1 MARKYIKNCTG
12 DDCEVERRSTRFSS
26 IASKGIFYFLLVGFV
41 AVSVYVLFF
50 APYLQILNI
59 EITGTQTLDNA
70 QIKQRVS
77 SMLEG
82 KYLGIIPKNNYMFI
96 SQKRV
101 QNVLTGQFKRI
112 RKMTMIK
119 KFPDSVTIEID
130 ERRALLV
137 WCAGENCYLI
147 DENGTAYG
155 EADFSTPE
163 LTQNN
168 LLKITD
174 TSSRS
179 VSIGE
184 NILEQSYERY
194 ALEIKDA
201 LSKAGFEIS
210 GEYLTPSRMAGEIR
224 VKTEKGFDLYFSTHF
239 PLELAIETLLV
250 IFNKEIPD
258 EKKSELEYV
267 DLRNENKVFYKF
279 KNLNPENVEGN
290 NEDKVE

>member
-12 DDCEVERRSTRFSS
+12 DDCEVERGSSRFSLF
-26 IASKGIFYFLLVGFV
+26 ISKSIFYVLLVGFV

-59 EITGTQTLDNA
+59 DIVGTQALDNA

-82 KYLGIIPKNNYMFI
+82 KYLGIVPKNNYMFI

-101 QNVLTGQFKRI
+101 QTVLTGEFKRI
-112 RKMTMIK
+112 RKMTLIK

-137 WCAGENCYLI
+137 WCSGENCYLI

-168 LLKITD
+168 LLRITD
-174 TSSRS
+174 TSSRG
-179 VSIGE
+179 VSLGE
-184 NILEQSYERY
+184 NILEQSYEKY

-201 LSKAGFEIS
+201 LVKAGFEIG

-224 VKTEKGFDLYFSTHF
+224 VKTTQGFDLYFSTHF
-239 PLELAIETLLV
+239 PLESAIETLLV

-258 EKKSELEYV
+258 EKKSEIEYI
-267 DLRNENKVFYKF
+267 DLRNENKIFYKF
-279 KNLNPENVEGN
+279 KNSNPENVEGDVV
-290 NEDKVE
+290 EDM